1 MMDREQLMQEGF
13 LLLARLMA
21 WADPSRLEEWAELGL
36 TITQIRILF
45 MLRWLPGPSARQLA
59 QELEVSPSTLT
70 RIMDRL
76 ERHGLVRRVTDRQD
90 RRQVRHLLTPKGRE
104 MVARLERTGRARLGG
119 LMSRLSSDE
128 LEQVVEALRILHRSI
143 AREEGTEAVKP

>member
-1 MMDREQLMQEGF
+1 MEEGF
-13 LLLARLMA
+13 FLLARLIA

-45 MLRWLPGPSARQLA
+45 LLRRLQGPTARQLA

-76 ERHGLVRRVTDRQD
+76 EKHGLVRRVTDCQD
-90 RRQVRHLLTPKGRE
+90 RRQVRHLLTPKGQR
-104 MVARLERTGRARLGG
+104 MLSRLEQTGRARFGQL
-119 LMSRLSSDE
+119 LSRLSPQE
-128 LEQVVEALRILHRSI
+128 LAQVVEALRILYRSSLQ
-143 AREEGTEAVKP
+143 EEAEVVRP